1 MSKFSKILLL
11 LILTACSVS
20 SYGQEQSESKQ
31 RSRYYAP
38 AGPLSCG
45 RFCVSGQLGA
55 FGFIDIGES
64 DFLKNE
70 KERICAIA
78 EIAAGKLFR
87 DRRRVGFS
95 AGLGLR
101 TMRYYFENNFNLKT
115 SGNEVYADY
124 SLLETDDFK
133 KHFLR
138 ISQVT
143 LPLGMSFRFSLSD
156 KDVSNLPLEVN
167 LYATGTMR
175 CQSREKQIY
184 KIDGVKKK
192 VVFEDDFLLRR
203 FGCDFSLELL
213 FLQSMGFRY
222 TISPLT
228 MFDSGV
234 SPKVYCHSCTF
245 SFKIGIR

>member
-1 MSKFSKILLL
+1 M
-11 LILTACSVS
+11 
-20 SYGQEQSESKQ
+20 
-31 RSRYYAP
+31 
-38 AGPLSCG
+38 
-45 RFCVSGQLGA
+45 
-55 FGFIDIGES
+55 
-64 DFLKNE
+64 
-70 KERICAIA
+70 
-78 EIAAGKLFR
+78 
-87 DRRRVGFS
+87 
-95 AGLGLR
+95 
-101 TMRYYFENNFNLKT
+101 
-115 SGNEVYADY
+115 
-124 SLLETDDFK
+124 LETDDFK

-156 KDVSNLPLEVN
+156 KDVSNLPLEVS

-234 SPKVYCHSCTF
+234 NPKVYCHSCTF